1 MGWIIRYLKEF
12 QYMRIGKK
20 SIHVLCNIYSINYF
34 KIDIKAV
41 ASIALDFADFSN
53 EYELALYYLG
63 DKCWSIRREDTESIK
78 VVRNWIL
85 LAKSGGGGFLK
96 SDNVALNYFLKAA
109 KERLAIDH
117 VLIVPY

>member
-1 MGWIIRYLKEF
+1 
-12 QYMRIGKK
+12 MRIGKK